1 MTAEIPYLFY
11 LLAGICVVTGALVVG
26 ARNLVH
32 AAFWTMPCF
41 LSVACLFLLLG
52 NGLLFAVQFLI
63 YAGAIPITVLFV
75 LMLTREVMSEKRNE
89 QGKLWPLGVATA
101 LAFLLLT
108 LVHIKSAP
116 TLDQFQPFPT
126 QSGAVAGRDYGEY
139 DLTKKIGEGFLGD
152 YLLPFELSSLLLL
165 GSMVGAVY
173 LARADRKRRALMPEM
188 PVKKEESDAR
198 DTAAALADRIDP
210 AV

>member
-1 MTAEIPYLFY
+1 LSPEIPYLFY
-11 LLAGICVVTGALVVG
+11 FLATGAVVTGALVVL
-26 ARNLVH
+26 AKNLVH

-52 NGLLFAVQFLI
+52 NGLLFTVQLLI

-75 LMLTREVMSEKRNE
+75 LMLTREVMSEKRDE
-89 QGKLWPLGVATA
+89 QGKLWPLAVATA
-101 LAFLLLT
+101 LSFLLLMV
-108 LVHIKSAP
+108 VHLRSVENP
-116 TLDQFQPFPT
+116 SQFKPFP
-126 QSGAVAGRDYGEY
+126 QAAVAGRDYAEF
-139 DLTKKIGEGFLGD
+139 DLTKETGFGFLGD

-173 LARADRKRRALMPEM
+173 LARADRKVRATLPENA
-188 PVKKEESDAR
+188 VKKEESDAGNS
-198 DTAAALADRIDP
+198 AATLADRRDA

>member
-1 MTAEIPYLFY
+1 MSPELPYLFY
-11 LLAGICVVTGALVVG
+11 LLAGMCVVTGALVVG
-26 ARNLVH
+26 SRNLVH

-52 NGLLFAVQFLI
+52 NGLLFTVQLLI

-101 LAFLLLT
+101 LAFLLLM
-108 LVHIKSAP
+108 LVHIRTVP
-116 TLDQFQPFPT
+116 NPDQFMDFPK
-126 QSGAVAGRDYGEY
+126 QSGEIAGREYAEY

-173 LARADRKRRALMPEM
+173 LARADRKRRALMPEG
-188 PVKKEESDAR
+188 PVEKEESDAGN
-198 DTAAALADRIDP
+198 TAAELADRSDV